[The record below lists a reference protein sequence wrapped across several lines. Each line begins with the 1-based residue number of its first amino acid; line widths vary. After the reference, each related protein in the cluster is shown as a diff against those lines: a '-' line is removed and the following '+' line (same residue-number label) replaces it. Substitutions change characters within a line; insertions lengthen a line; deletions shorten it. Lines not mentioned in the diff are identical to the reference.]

1 MKRPR
6 DRGGSQDGMGPRT
19 VCPLEDPLRVVW
31 ERERGDSL
39 PSCVIRQNTDDRA
52 ASVGRRAVPLG
63 GGVISFWAAPK
74 KIEGSFFC
82 GVLVVCRARCQ
93 YGPPSRAAVSNH
105 RLKRTWIM
113 HARTHECVARHIHPL
128 RIDYI
133 PMNIPRNCTRS
144 PTYLGGPN
152 GLRRCGTFN
161 GTYLCFN
168 GV

>member
-1 MKRPR
+1 MAQEPSVRWKP
-6 DRGGSQDGMGPRT
+6 
-19 VCPLEDPLRVVW
+19 PLCVVW
-31 ERERGDSL
+31 VQERGDSL
-39 PSCVIRQNTDDRA
+39 PSCVIKQNTDDRA
-52 ASVGRRAVPLG
+52 ASVGRRAVAGRSGRWCNQLLG
-63 GGVISFWAAPK
+63 GAK

-128 RIDYI
+128 RIDHI

-144 PTYLGGPN
+144 PTYLLGGGRT
-152 GLRRCGTFN
+152 GL
-161 GTYLCFN
+161 
-168 GV
+168 GVVVHSTVHIYASMEYSVVWSK

>member
-1 MKRPR
+1 MAQEPSVRWKP
-6 DRGGSQDGMGPRT
+6 
-19 VCPLEDPLRVVW
+19 PLCVVW
-31 ERERGDSL
+31 VQERGDSL
-39 PSCVIRQNTDDRA
+39 PSCVIKQNTDDRA
-52 ASVGRRAVPLG
+52 ASVGRRAVAGRSGRWCNQLLG
-63 GGVISFWAAPK
+63 GAK

-128 RIDYI
+128 RIDHI

-144 PTYLGGPN
+144 PTQKRGRTGLGVVSMARALRGGPSP
-152 GLRRCGTFN
+152 LSRRASK
-161 GTYLCFN
+161 
-168 GV
+168 